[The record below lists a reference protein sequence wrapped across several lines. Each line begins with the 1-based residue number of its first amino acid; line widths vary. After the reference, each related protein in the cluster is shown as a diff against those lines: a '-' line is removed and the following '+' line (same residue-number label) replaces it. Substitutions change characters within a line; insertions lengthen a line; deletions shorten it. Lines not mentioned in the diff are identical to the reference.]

1 MQCRRSLRFYFSQP
15 FVLRTILSLA
25 FLLPLCGLTAFSA
38 QAKPPSARLWVGQF
52 DQCSYNA
59 LASALVYLRGPVP
72 HYSNRAGFEQ
82 KTFVAPLNIAG
93 YGPYFGWAPWTSY
106 MINSKKLVWDG
117 HAVRHLGARRFSL
130 ATREIPKVVNRGLIL
145 VRYAPGERKKLIA
158 RLDRALRRGPVIIW
172 TPYAAE
178 LDPRSH
184 PWNMVKRVK
193 HNLDAVPFNPSLTH
207 AITVFRLGHGK
218 VLVTDCSVWNG
229 VYTTTPRIVVSVAAA
244 MSASVRVRFGDQ
256 PSIFQRGLHG
266 VRHDQFDVSIS
277 VASKAAK

>member
-1 MQCRRSLRFYFSQP
+1 MQCRQPLRVSLYQRFALCAIFA
-15 FVLRTILSLA
+15 LA
-25 FLLPLCGLTAFSA
+25 VLLPLCGITISVAER
-38 QAKPPSARLWVGQF
+38 KTPSARLWVGQF

-72 HYSNRAGFEQ
+72 HYSNRAGFEH
-82 KTFVAPLNIAG
+82 KTFVIPLNSAG
-93 YGPYFGWAPWTSY
+93 YGPYYGWAPWTSY

-117 HAVRHLGARRFSL
+117 RAVRHLRARRFSL
-130 ATREIPKVVNRGLIL
+130 ATRALPKVVRRGLIL

-158 RLDRALRRGPVIIW
+158 RLDRALRLGPVIIW

-178 LDPRSH
+178 LDPKGH

-193 HNLDAVPFNPSLTH
+193 HNVDAVPFNPSLTH

>member
-1 MQCRRSLRFYFSQP
+1 MQRWQPLRVYLYKP
-15 FVLRTILSLA
+15 FMLRVIFSLA
-25 FLLPLCGLTAFSA
+25 VLIPLYGLKVCPAEGKA
-38 QAKPPSARLWVGQF
+38 PSAKLWVGQF

-72 HYSNRAGFEQ
+72 HYSNRNGFEH
-82 KTFVAPLNIAG
+82 KTFVVPLDKAG
-93 YGPYFGWAPWTSY
+93 YGAYYGWAPWTSF

-117 HAVRHLGARRFSL
+117 RAVTQLYARRFSL
-130 ATREIPKVVNRGLIL
+130 ATGELPKVVNPGLIL
-145 VRYAPGERKKLIA
+145 VHYAPGERKKLIA
-158 RLDRALRRGPVIIW
+158 RLDRALHRGPVIIW

-193 HNLDAVPFNPSLTH
+193 HNLDAVPFNPNLTH

-229 VYTTTPRIVVSVAAA
+229 VYTTTPRMVVSVAAA
-244 MSASVRVRFGDQ
+244 MSASVRVRFGNR
-256 PSIFQRGLHG
+256 PSIFQRGLNG
-266 VRHDQFDVSIS
+266 VRHDQFDVSIFRKPKS
-277 VASKAAK
+277 GK

>member
-1 MQCRRSLRFYFSQP
+1 MQRRQPSRFYSYHP
-15 FVLRTILSLA
+15 FVLRTFLSLA
-25 FLLPLCGLTAFSA
+25 VLFLLCGMSVRPSL
-38 QAKPPSARLWVGQF
+38 AKAPSTQLWVGQF

-72 HYSNRAGFEQ
+72 HYSNRAGFEH
-82 KTFVAPLNIAG
+82 KTFVVPLNIAG

-117 HAVRHLGARRFSL
+117 HAVRHLQARRFSL
-130 ATREIPKVVNRGLIL
+130 ATRVLPKVVNSGLIL

-158 RLDRALRRGPVIIW
+158 RLDRALRHGPVIIW

-178 LDPRSH
+178 LDPKAH

-229 VYTTTPRIVVSVAAA
+229 VYTTTPRMVVSVAAA
-244 MSASVRVRFGDQ
+244 MSASVRVRFGNR

-266 VRHDQFDVSIS
+266 VQHDQFDVSLS
-277 VASKAAK
+277 GGPKSAK